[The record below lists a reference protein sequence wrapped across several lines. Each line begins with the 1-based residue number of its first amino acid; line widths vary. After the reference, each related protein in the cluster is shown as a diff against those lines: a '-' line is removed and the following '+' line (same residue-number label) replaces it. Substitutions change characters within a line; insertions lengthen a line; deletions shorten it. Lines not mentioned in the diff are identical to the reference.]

1 MSGKQKTEGVRRI
14 WDKYKFV
21 ALVALAGAVLLLWPG
36 GDGKTAERASPQAA
50 ALVEAELQQEME
62 DILGRIQGVGEVQV
76 LLTVE
81 SDGER
86 QLAQDSELSYSG
98 STAAPEDYSRS
109 SQTVLVDDGSGE
121 APVVTRTVYPT
132 YRGALVVCQ
141 GGRPGGREAGGDGG
155 GGGPDRPFRRPHHRG
170 KIAVMIWRRRQAHER
185 EMEAEYRGGH
195 DGAAGVRSGGPEL
208 EVHRRAGGGRRGGDR
223 HQDPGGGHAGQR

>member
-1 MSGKQKTEGVRRI
+1 MSGTQKTEGVRRI

-21 ALVALAGAVLLLWPG
+21 ALVALVGIALLLWPSG
-36 GDGKTAERASPQAA
+36 GDSGQTVERASPQQVSA
-50 ALVEAELQQEME
+50 VQAELQQEME

-109 SQTVLVDDGSGE
+109 SQTVLVDGGSAE
-121 APVVTRTVYPT
+121 EPVVTRTVYPT

-141 GGRPGGREAGGDGG
+141 GGDRADVKLAVTEAVAALTGLSA
-155 GGGPDRPFRRPHHRG
+155 DRITVA
-170 KIAVMIWRRRQAHER
+170 KSQ
-185 EMEAEYRGGH
+185 
-195 DGAAGVRSGGPEL
+195 
-208 EVHRRAGGGRRGGDR
+208 
-223 HQDPGGGHAGQR
+223 

>member
-50 ALVEAELQQEME
+50 ALVEAELQQEMVQSLSKQEME

-109 SQTVLVDDGSGE
+109 SQTVLVDDGSAE

-141 GGRPGGREAGGDGG
+141 GGDRADVKLAVTEAVAALTGLSA
-155 GGGPDRPFRRPHHRG
+155 DRITVA
-170 KIAVMIWRRRQAHER
+170 KSQ
-185 EMEAEYRGGH
+185 
-195 DGAAGVRSGGPEL
+195 
-208 EVHRRAGGGRRGGDR
+208 
-223 HQDPGGGHAGQR
+223 

>member
-36 GDGKTAERASPQAA
+36 GKVVKNTASSAQAA
-50 ALVEAELQQEME
+50 EARDLETEME
-62 DILGRIQGVGEVQV
+62 EILSKIAGVGQVQV
-76 LLTVE
+76 MLTE
-81 SDGER
+81 DADGEK
-86 QLAQDSELSYSG
+86 QLAQDTELSYSG

-109 SQTVLVDDGSGE
+109 SQTVLVDDGSAE

-141 GGRPGGREAGGDGG
+141 GGDRADVKLAVTEAVASLTGLSA
-155 GGGPDRPFRRPHHRG
+155 DRITVA
-170 KIAVMIWRRRQAHER
+170 KWQ
-185 EMEAEYRGGH
+185 
-195 DGAAGVRSGGPEL
+195 
-208 EVHRRAGGGRRGGDR
+208 
-223 HQDPGGGHAGQR
+223 